1 MSRREDDFRCGVVC
15 EEAEFWRSGG
25 GGVIRGGESDF
36 VLSCLGGVDWTAA
49 AASVATAGEGEV
61 DGVDMVAV
69 LEWLVGTAALSTNFF
84 SFLAAGTNCSR

>member
-1 MSRREDDFRCGVVC
+1 MD
-15 EEAEFWRSGG
+15 EEASSRTK
-25 GGVIRGGESDF
+25 SDHP
-36 VLSCLGGVDWTAA
+36 LGRVDSAA